1 LEVRKGVP
9 AEKSVVAGPEAAEVA
24 QAAGD
29 RGERDVGGDGDDVA
43 IAVARNAPCR
53 LRCHHAAYG
62 GGSDGE
68 GGGGTNGMGG

>member
-1 LEVRKGVP
+1 MEVGKGVP

-29 RGERDVGGDGDDVA
+29 HGERDVGSNGDDMA

-53 LRCHHAAYG
+53 LRCHHAADG
-62 GGSDGE
+62 GRGDGE
-68 GGGGTNGMGG
+68 SGGGTNGMGG